1 MPSFSYETSFTSE
14 FSSSS
19 STESR
24 MSRATSVSS
33 EVFINITV
41 SECKINKEVK
51 RNWGWFWWGLNST
64 LLHKIFPTK
73 AFFDEIYFHNLFGTC
88 ISWTSCSTKVST
100 CLIKTRWDF
109 TGETFATSMQW
120 MNRSIFFN
128 LRTLIMKW
136 PSKERF
142 CLQRILLPTKNF
154 GFGKLLSE
162 VSRYK
167 YFYFFFYMMYVHVC
181 ICVYM

>member
-51 RNWGWFWWGLNST
+51 RNWGWFWWGLNWT
-64 LLHKIFPTK
+64 LLHKIFPK
-73 AFFDEIYFHNLFGTC
+73 AFCSNEIYFHNLFGTC

-109 TGETFATSMQW
+109 TGETFIISMQW
-120 MNRSIFFN
+120 MNRRIIFFN
-128 LRTLIMKW
+128 LNTHHEMTQQRTLLFA
-136 PSKERF
+136 E
-142 CLQRILLPTKNF
+142 NF
-154 GFGKLLSE
+154 TTHQEFRLRETTIRGMSIQIFLFLFIT
-162 VSRYK
+162 VRWSRN
-167 YFYFFFYMMYVHVC
+167 
-181 ICVYM
+181 